1 MKKVM
6 WAFLISIGL
15 TLGSMGV
22 VHAESTTLQSKIDAT
37 EEGGTLVLDAN
48 YTDSV
53 TISKDITI
61 DFAGH
66 SLTTNG
72 HGIYVESGA
81 EVVIT
86 GDGSINATGSVHAAI
101 VNEGTLTVESG
112 SFNSAN
118 WYTVKNFSV
127 MNINGGTFTQ
137 GDENKANSSLIA
149 NGWYDG
155 SKVNGSNDLGVVPPE
170 KGSSAVAVLTIN
182 GGEFVHKTTTSTIKS
197 DDWSKTTITEG
208 TFESQNGF
216 LIQATGTVNVSGG
229 TFTGYNAIATIY
241 GLENE
246 FGPEF
251 EPGILTISDG
261 TFNAQYLYEADGI
274 GEVTVTG
281 GTFNLGTRLVV
292 AASSKVSTE
301 ITGGTFTVTVDEN
314 YIPDGY
320 LLTQDGE
327 SFVVGPNLTIS
338 TDDEDVTFES
348 DEPIS
353 NDYKLVVEEEE
364 LANEEAVMESANE
377 QINTALEETKEELL
391 DSKLVATYD
400 ISVKDSNDQVV
411 KLENGNYA
419 ISIKVTE
426 DQVKGYNAFKVVYI
440 NDEGEVAEVLDAV
453 LANGVITFET
463 THLST
468 YAIIGY
474 NTVTLTEDGDDV
486 IGDGTDT
493 PTTPETPSEETPEV
507 PQTFDSLVT
516 YVAAGIVSII
526 AIVGATL
533 YIKKQTKRA

>member
-37 EEGGTLVLDAN
+37 EEGGTLVLDAD

-53 TISKDITI
+53 IISKDITI

-101 VNEGTLTVESG
+101 VNEGTLTVVSG

-246 FGPEF
+246 FGPEC

-261 TFNAQYLYEADGI
+261 TFNAQYLYRADGI
-274 GEVTVTG
+274 GEVTVIG

-301 ITGGTFTVTVDEN
+301 ITGGTYTVAVDKSYILDGYVVEQNGENFVVKPNLVISTEDEN
-314 YIPDGY
+314 
-320 LLTQDGE
+320 
-327 SFVVGPNLTIS
+327 
-338 TDDEDVTFES
+338 VTFES
-348 DEPIS
+348 KEPLP
-353 NDYKLVVEEEE
+353 NDYTLVVEEEKLE
-364 LANEEAVMESANE
+364 NEEEVTTSITEE
-377 QINTALEETKEELL
+377 ITAILEKEEEKLL

-400 ISVKDSNDQVV
+400 ISVKDSNNKVV
-411 KLENGNYA
+411 KLENGNYV
-419 ISIKVTE
+419 ISIKVTDE
-426 DQVKGYNAFKVVYI
+426 QVKGFTSFKVAYI
-440 NDEGEVAEVLDAV
+440 DDDGKVAEIFDAI
-453 LANGVITFET
+453 LKDGVVTFET
-463 THLST
+463 SHLST

-474 NTVTLTEDGDDV
+474 NAVTLSEEDNPT
-486 IGDGTDT
+486 IGDADE
-493 PTTPETPSEETPEV
+493 PTTPDTPEV
-507 PQTFDSLVT
+507 PQTFDSLFT
-516 YVAAGIVSII
+516 YIAVGVVSII
-526 AIVGATL
+526 AIVGAVI
-533 YIKKQTKRA
+533 YIKRKQTN

>member
-37 EEGGTLVLDAN
+37 EEGGTLVLDAD

-53 TISKDITI
+53 IISKDITI

-261 TFNAQYLYEADGI
+261 TFNAQYLYRADGI
-274 GEVTVTG
+274 GEVTVIG

-292 AASSKVSTE
+292 AASSRVSTE
-301 ITGGTFTVTVDEN
+301 ITGGTYTVTVDES

-364 LANEEAVMESANE
+364 LANEEAVMESVNE
-377 QINTALEETKEELL
+377 QITTALEETKEELL

-411 KLENGNYA
+411 KLANGNYA

-453 LANGVITFET
+453 LEEGAIKFET

-493 PTTPETPSEETPEV
+493 PTNPEIPGEETPEV
-507 PQTFDSLVT
+507 PQTFDSLGT
-516 YVAAGIVSII
+516 YVMAGVVSIV
-526 AIVGATL
+526 AIVGAVI
-533 YIKKQTKRA
+533 YIKRRQTN